1 MEKISQKKQEKPLIK
16 SEKGINDQEVLK
28 KIYDF
33 LEKEKRD
40 SVFEFI
46 IDGLTIVNNNYKE
59 YFENKS
65 KCPNCETKILI
76 QGTNKYLTENIA
88 SYNFKLEQDNLF
100 GIGIYLF
107 EQLDFVT
114 YYCNNKTFG
123 NIPKIGQ
130 TFPIVG
136 AEVYYDSMK
145 FKHIYDYSYL
155 KVFDSLPTEKD
166 IQENTDKTVEKN
178 GIHYIVVDG
187 YELNLFNKNK
197 KIVSPILNSENTP
210 APPPTP
216 FPLNRYL
223 GKEYVVTDKS
233 QILPLFSFTMKRVE
247 YCIIWRDTN
256 FLEDKKYFE
265 NCKKYKNVLKN
276 LNLYIETT
284 TESALKLV
292 WKKKYNKII
301 LITNVG
307 RNLEGKTYIDK
318 VRKIL
323 GFNVVA
329 FFFASS
335 SRHLEWIKNYPNCLY
350 ANNEKFVNKF
360 IELFNN
366 EEGNKEENL
375 NNLKKEIEK
384 NFNTKLQDFYE
395 PMKYPLYKDGMSAID
410 HYGILDCSP
419 YENQINLE

>member
-1 MEKISQKKQEKPLIK
+1 MEKISEEKQKKPLIK
-16 SEKGINDQEVLK
+16 SEKGINEQEVLK

-65 KCPNCETKILI
+65 KCPKI
-76 QGTNKYLTENIA
+76 
-88 SYNFKLEQDNLF
+88 
-100 GIGIYLF
+100 
-107 EQLDFVT
+107 
-114 YYCNNKTFG
+114 
-123 NIPKIGQ
+123 
-130 TFPIVG
+130 
-136 AEVYYDSMK
+136 
-145 FKHIYDYSYL
+145 
-155 KVFDSLPTEKD
+155 
-166 IQENTDKTVEKN
+166 VEKN

-187 YELNLFNKNK
+187 YELNLINKNK
-197 KIVSPILNSENTP
+197 EIVAPILNSENTS
-210 APPPTP
+210 APPPAP
-216 FPLNRYL
+216 FPLNQYL

-233 QILPLFSFTMKRVE
+233 QIIPLFSFTMKRVE

-256 FLEDKKYFE
+256 FLEDKKYFDH
-265 NCKKYKNVLKN
+265 CKKYKNILKN

-395 PMKYPLYKDGMSAID
+395 PMKYPLYKDEMSAID
-410 HYGILDCSP
+410 HYRILD
-419 YENQINLE
+419 